1 MSTQSAVYFFCA
13 TLDHSTC
20 EIYADDKGKFTA
32 YVPQRENHEYALE
45 LNEVSSFTEAE
56 IRMRKW
62 GLNPTWN

>member
-1 MSTQSAVYFFCA
+1 MSIQSPITFLAA

-32 YVPQRENHEYALE
+32 YVPQRENHEAAIE
-45 LNEVSSFTEAE
+45 LNEVSSFAEAE
-56 IRMRKW
+56 VLMRKW